1 MEQSQGDGLE
11 KMCWPTAPRH
21 SLNEIPPTHLN
32 LHWGLLTGLVAAS
45 LVGKEL
51 ILYQLDVEV
60 MHASVMAAVVDA
72 TRIGDG
78 AEVKEETSSWVH
90 HG

>member
-1 MEQSQGDGLE
+1 MLAHCAKAPSKRVTADSLESPLGVADG
-11 KMCWPTAPRH
+11 
-21 SLNEIPPTHLN
+21 
-32 LHWGLLTGLVAAS
+32 GLLTGGAMAAS

-72 TRIGDG
+72 TRVGNG

>member
-1 MEQSQGDGLE
+1 M
-11 KMCWPTAPRH
+11 
-21 SLNEIPPTHLN
+21 
-32 LHWGLLTGLVAAS
+32 AAS

-60 MHASVMAAVVDA
+60 MNASVMAAVVDA
-72 TRIGDG
+72 TRIGNG
-78 AEVKEETSSWVH
+78 AEVKEETSRWVH

>member
-1 MEQSQGDGLE
+1 M
-11 KMCWPTAPRH
+11 
-21 SLNEIPPTHLN
+21 
-32 LHWGLLTGLVAAS
+32 AAS

-51 ILYQLDVEV
+51 VLYPLNVEV
-60 MHASVMAAVVDA
+60 MNASVIAGVVDA

-78 AEVKEETSSWVH
+78 AEVKEETSRWVH

>member
-1 MEQSQGDGLE
+1 MGV
-11 KMCWPTAPRH
+11 
-21 SLNEIPPTHLN
+21 
-32 LHWGLLTGLVAAS
+32 VAAS

-51 ILYQLDVEV
+51 FLYPLNVEV
-60 MHASVMAAVVDA
+60 MNASVMAAVVYA

-78 AEVKEETSSWVH
+78 AEVKEETSRWVH